1 MGTKQLNSW
10 FLWLIVSGFFF
21 FPSGPYPVLKPS
33 AHLSES
39 SNRKNVGS
47 SFYLV
52 YCHFNPVF
60 CHSFYLKGEFL
71 KKCCCT

>member
-1 MGTKQLNSW
+1 MGTKQLNPW
-10 FLWLIVSGFFF
+10 FLWLIVSVFFF

-47 SFYLV
+47 SFDLV
-52 YCHFNPVF
+52 YCHF
-60 CHSFYLKGEFL
+60 
-71 KKCCCT
+71 